1 MIIEDDFRNTHISHL
16 GDPGT
21 KNFSFGNSIGGYT
34 EFGVRKPPLVEHAW
48 IFYMYY
54 NVASNFYYDFLNTL
68 RKL

>member
-34 EFGVRKPPLVEHAW
+34 EFGVRKPPLVEHA
-48 IFYMYY
+48 
-54 NVASNFYYDFLNTL
+54 
-68 RKL
+68 